1 MSNKKPTS
9 NHPQKVQQIA
19 STNMQTTSSLKTV
32 VEPAIEIKE
41 VAPVKVI
48 EEYKP
53 SVNAAKYPEPEKP
66 KNQYKILASRNDY
79 IKLQEEVVN
88 HLNNGWELVGG
99 VSNSTS
105 VGQYESITIFVQA
118 VRK

>member
-9 NHPQKVQQIA
+9 NQSQKFQQLT
-19 STNMQTTSSLKTV
+19 STNIQTTSALKTV
-32 VEPAIEIKE
+32 VETKE
-41 VAPVKVI
+41 TTPVKV

-66 KNQYKILASRNDY
+66 KNQYKILAARNDY

-105 VGQYESITIFVQA
+105 VGQYESVTIFVQA

>member
-1 MSNKKPTS
+1 MSNKKPTPS
-9 NHPQKVQQIA
+9 TFKPQQNISTKVEA
-19 STNMQTTSSLKTV
+19 SSSVKIFT
-32 VEPAIEIKE
+32 E
-41 VAPVKVI
+41 VKQEDSLLHI
-48 EEYKP
+48 QEYKP
-53 SVNAAKYPEPEKP
+53 SVNSDKYPEPEKP

>member
-9 NHPQKVQQIA
+9 NQPQKNHQVSYTNTQGA
-19 STNMQTTSSLKTV
+19 SALKSVVDTN
-32 VEPAIEIKE
+32 IK
-41 VAPVKVI
+41 V

-53 SVNAAKYPEPEKP
+53 SVNSAKYPEPEKP
-66 KNQYKILASRNDY
+66 KNQYKILAARNDY